1 MQKAVVTG
9 GAGFI
14 GSHIADALLAKGYAV
29 TVIDDFKTG
38 NRANIAHLEGKI
50 EFIEGS
56 ILDEGLLHKALD
68 GATFVFHEAAIP
80 SVPKSVRDPLASH
93 EANATGTLKV
103 LLAARDAKV
112 RRVIYAA
119 SSSYYGDTP
128 TLPKHEGM
136 PPNPLSPYGAQKYIG
151 EAYTQQFFRLYGLE
165 TVSLRYFNI
174 YGPRQNPDSE
184 YAAAVPRF
192 IKKIKKGERPQVFG
206 DGSAT
211 RSYTYIDDAVAANLL
226 AAETKGIAGE
236 VFNIAAQNQTSVN
249 ELIEKINAVL
259 GTSTAA
265 EYVAERPGDI
275 KHSYA
280 DISKAQKMLGFAPK
294 VSLEE
299 GLKLTAA
306 SLSQ

>member
-1 MQKAVVTG
+1 MQKVVVTG

-38 NRANIAHLEGKI
+38 NRANIAHLDGKI

-56 ILDEGLLHKALD
+56 ILNEGLLHQALS
-68 GATFVFHEAAIP
+68 GATYVFHQAAIP
-80 SVPKSVRDPLASH
+80 SVPKSVKDPLASH

-103 LLAARDAKV
+103 LLAAREEKV
-112 RRVIYAA
+112 KRVIYAA
-119 SSSYYGDTP
+119 SSSVYGDTP

-136 PPNPLSPYGAQKYIG
+136 PPNPLSPYGLQKYVG
-151 EAYTQQFFRLYGLE
+151 EAYMQQFYRLYGLE

-184 YAAAVPRF
+184 YAAVIPRF
-192 IKKIKKGERPQVFG
+192 IRLMKRGERPHVNG

-211 RSYTYIDDAVAANLL
+211 RAFTFIQDAVAANLR
-226 AAETKGIAGE
+226 AAEAEGVAGD
-236 VFNIAAQNQTSVN
+236 VFNVAGRGQTSIT
-249 ELIEKINAVL
+249 ELLAHINKVL
-259 GTSTAA
+259 GTSI
-265 EYVAERPGDI
+265 EPEFGPERAGDI

-280 DISKAQKMLGFAPK
+280 DISKAEKMLGYAPAT
-294 VSLEE
+294 SLEE
-299 GLKLTAA
+299 GLKKTAE
-306 SLSQ
+306 SL